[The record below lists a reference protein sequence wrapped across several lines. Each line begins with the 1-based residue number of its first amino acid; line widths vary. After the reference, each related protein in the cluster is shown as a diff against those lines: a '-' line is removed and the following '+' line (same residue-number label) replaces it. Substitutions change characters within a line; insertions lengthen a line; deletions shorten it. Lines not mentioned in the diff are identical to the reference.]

1 MHILVLGP
9 SGITF
14 IEEAL
19 RSGQKV
25 TIYARN
31 PSKLPRTINED
42 QSVTVFQGTFDDLD
56 AAARAL
62 RSGADALVSF
72 AGPGIRWKGTPV
84 ADFYAKFFPLLPSS
98 SIKHVMICATA
109 SFKAPGDSSPNWLWW
124 FGAGFVWLVG
134 DSAYAEQ
141 NGIGRATT
149 GLPLDQVEWTLFRV
163 PHLTNG
169 KALPVQT
176 GMMGSGTDGMFLSRP
191 SLAVWILQELRERN
205 YVGKTPM
212 VSNPG
217 WSGEGGLLLAFR
229 SSPAFITLVVAYAV
243 FAEQFLFAI
252 IVPVAPFSLEQRA
265 HIPGS
270 GIQYWLAWLFATYG
284 IASVV
289 SSREQSK
296 IAQVTTTST
305 LTKTQQSGDGG
316 PTVTLPDGYLS
327 LWACSLLGATILLW
341 FANSKSLLILT
352 RILQGVGATVIWTT
366 GLAILVD
373 AVGEARIGESMG
385 YVAIALNLSTL
396 TAPMLGGV
404 VFARAGYNAVFAMA
418 CGVAA
423 VDILLRFV
431 MIERI
436 SSARPA
442 VAPLRGSATK
452 LELGTGCYL
461 CELYLCKKP
470 ALAVSMT
477 SISAERASNLESN
490 SLQQTK
496 TPDGSELGKQHHWQI
511 PPLLRLLSS
520 WRFFSAMWG
529 GFAYATLLAGFQA
542 VLPLRLNEIFGWD
555 SVGGGLIFVPLV
567 APGLLGPLIG
577 GLTDRFGHRWF
588 ATAGF
593 VGLCPALILLRLI
606 QHDSLTQKAVL
617 CVLLGIVG
625 LCGTCLLE
633 PLIAEITYLGGGQGD
648 EGVGGVKVRSY
659 AQVYALFNVAWELG
673 DTARPLLAGL
683 MVESV
688 GWETMSLT
696 LGLLAGHPEDDQA
709 G

>member
-9 SGITF
+9 SGTTF
-14 IEEAL
+14 IGEAL
-19 RSGQKV
+19 RSGHKI

-31 PSKLPRTINED
+31 LSKLPRTISED
-42 QSVTVFQGTFDDLD
+42 ESVTVFQGTFDDLD

-62 RSGADALVSF
+62 RSDAEALVSF

-84 ADFYAKFFPLLPSS
+84 AGFYAKFFPLLPSS

-109 SFKAPGDSSPNWLWW
+109 SFKAPGDGSPNWLWW
-124 FGAGFVWLVG
+124 FGVGFVWLVG

-141 NGIGRATT
+141 NAIGRAAT

-176 GMMGSGTDGMFLSRP
+176 GMIGSGTDGMFLSRP
-191 SLAVWILQELRERN
+191 SLAVWILQELRER
-205 YVGKTPM
+205 K
-212 VSNPG
+212 
-217 WSGEGGLLLAFR
+217 LLAFR

-243 FAEQFLFAI
+243 FTEQFLFAI

-289 SSREQSK
+289 SSPIWGWWTDRNPSRR
-296 IAQVTTTST
+296 
-305 LTKTQQSGDGG
+305 
-316 PTVTLPDGYLS
+316 LPFLVGL
-327 LWACSLLGATILLW
+327 LWLLGATILLW
-341 FANSKSLLILT
+341 LANSKTLLILS

-373 AVGEARIGESMG
+373 AVGEAHIGESMG

-418 CGVAA
+418 CGVVA
-423 VDILLRFV
+423 VDVLLRFV
-431 MIERI
+431 MVERI
-436 SSARPA
+436 SSAGPA
-442 VAPLRGSATK
+442 VAPIRGSATK
-452 LELGTGCYL
+452 LELGTGCCL
-461 CELYLCKKP
+461 CELDLCKKP

-477 SISAERASNLESN
+477 SISAERASILESN

-496 TPDGSELGKQHHWQI
+496 TPDGSDLGKQRQWQI
-511 PPLLRLLSS
+511 PPLLRLLLS
-520 WRFFSAMWG
+520 WRFFSAIWG

-577 GLTDRFGHRWF
+577 GLADRFGHRWF

-606 QHDSLTQKAVL
+606 EHDSLTQKAVL
-617 CVLLGIVG
+617 CVLLGIIG
-625 LCGTCLLE
+625 LSGTCLLE
-633 PLIAEITYLGGGQGD
+633 PLIAEITYLGGVQRD

-659 AQVYALFNVAWELG
+659 AEAYALFNVAWELG
-673 DTARPLLAGL
+673 DTAGPLLAGL
-683 MVESV
+683 MES
-688 GWETMSLT
+688 
-696 LGLLAGHPEDDQA
+696 AR
-709 G
+709 